1 MRQFARIGGRDQ
13 RESSF
18 WRLPPASPLQC
29 REESLFQR
37 SADQQAIPTGLFS
50 FSFRQFHGGS
60 LLPGERNGLAGGKG
74 EEERERF
81 PIWDLAIF
89 RSGHKRQGKF
99 FYYFSARIASPG
111 GRGRGERR
119 RSLEMHPPQLL
130 VGMMQCRD
138 DVVPHT
144 YNRSRARTSSRGIQS
159 KFDPPENPAAFA

>member
-1 MRQFARIGGRDQ
+1 MPGSEEEIKERAVFGA
-13 RESSF
+13 F
-18 WRLPPASPLQC
+18 PPASPPC
-29 REESLFQR
+29 NAEKNPFFQR

-60 LLPGERNGLAGGKG
+60 LVPGERNGLAGGKG

-81 PIWDLAIF
+81 PIWDPAIL

-99 FYYFSARIASPG
+99 FFIIFRLELRPRG
-111 GRGRGERR
+111 GRGRGERK
-119 RSLEMHPPQLL
+119 RSLEVHPPQLL